1 MKWLYIKHELPVY
14 FDKQQFQLLFV
25 TQYVALE
32 EKDSVT
38 VELCYKCKEKVKY

>member
-1 MKWLYIKHELPVY
+1 MNCLVY

-32 EKDSVT
+32 ENDSVT